1 MTSPIDDTR
10 PSPGTGRVILVGG
23 GPGDPGLIT
32 RRGYQCL
39 LDADVVV
46 TDRLAPLELLAD
58 LPDHIEVLS
67 VAKVPRGPS
76 TSQEA
81 INALLIEHA
90 RAGRTVVRLKGGDG
104 FVFGRGAEEVL
115 ACEAAGIDVEVVPG
129 VTSATAVP
137 ALAGIPVT
145 HRSLTQGF
153 TVVSAHVPPRDPRS
167 TLDWGSVARCGTTI
181 VLLMGVETL
190 PEVSRAL
197 IDEGMSP
204 DTPAACIQDGGMPSQ
219 RIVTASLVD
228 ISLAAASAGVEP
240 PAVIVIGS
248 VADWRNAKP

>member
-1 MTSPIDDTR
+1 MSSPTKDER
-10 PSPGTGRVILVGG
+10 PAAGRVVLVGG

-32 RRGYQCL
+32 RRGYQWL

-46 TDRLAPLELLAD
+46 TDRLAPIELLVD
-58 LPDHIEVLS
+58 LPDHIEIIS

-76 TSQEA
+76 TSQDA
-81 INALLIEHA
+81 INAILIEHA
-90 RAGRTVVRLKGGDG
+90 LAGRTVVRLKGGDG

-115 ACEAAGIDVEVVPG
+115 ACEAAGIQVEVVPG

-153 TVVSAHVPPRDPRS
+153 TVVSAHVPPGDPRS
-167 TLDWGSVARCGTTI
+167 TLDWGGVARSGTTI

-190 PEVSRAL
+190 PEISRTL
-197 IDEGMSP
+197 IGEGMSP
-204 DTPAACIQDGGMPSQ
+204 ATPAACIQDGGMPTE
-219 RIVTASLVD
+219 RIVTASLAE
-228 ISLAAASAGVEP
+228 IAAAVASAGVEP
-240 PAVIVIGS
+240 PAVIVIGR
-248 VADWRNAKP
+248 VADWRNASP